1 MHFEGDEQNSSTVVT
16 TELEPVQE
24 TKSVLEKS
32 EKSAY
37 ELSTSNGQTLDD
49 LMPSYYKRTE
59 IDLEKIN
66 IAPSARKN
74 PVVQVKSE
82 DASKI
87 IW

>member
-24 TKSVLEKS
+24 ATIVEKS
-32 EKSAY
+32 EKTVY
-37 ELSTSNGQTLDD
+37 ELSSNKGQTLDD
-49 LMPSYYKRTE
+49 LMPSYYRREE

-66 IAPSARKN
+66 IAPSAQKT

>member
-24 TKSVLEKS
+24 TTVVEKS
-32 EKSAY
+32 EKTVY
-37 ELSTSNGQTLDD
+37 ELSSNKGQTLDD
-49 LMPSYYKRTE
+49 LMPSYYRREE

-66 IAPSARKN
+66 IAPSAQKN